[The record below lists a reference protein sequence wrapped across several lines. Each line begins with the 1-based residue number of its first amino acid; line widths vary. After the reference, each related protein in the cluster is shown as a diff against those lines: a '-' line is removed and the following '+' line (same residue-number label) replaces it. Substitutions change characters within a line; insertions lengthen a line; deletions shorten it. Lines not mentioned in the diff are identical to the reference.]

1 MTFYTHTHKHTDPC
15 EPLGG
20 SSTLFSFWEPVPER
34 IINMLC
40 QGKKCMEEFKIKR
53 TKNVVALKF
62 KNFTISDLDFFF
74 LTPSLES
81 VLEKL

>member
-1 MTFYTHTHKHTDPC
+1 M
-15 EPLGG
+15 
-20 SSTLFSFWEPVPER
+20 PER

-53 TKNVVALKF
+53 TKNLVTLKF

-74 LTPSLES
+74 FFITPSLES
-81 VLEKL
+81 VLEKLQKIEGFKDLKK